1 MPGGEHHSELH
12 TLEDAVTALVNNS
25 YLGMGAT
32 ALTERSCRIQRIT
45 NQIDALRV
53 VTLRQ
58 TERALSIEQPGARSA
73 TLVAG
78 ETKVETAVVREDQ
91 RLGRWLDDFPVFTD
105 AHLAG
110 VMSRSHIKLLRRIC
124 NPRNELQLQDD
135 QPNFVT
141 HAENLDFTEFE
152 QVVRYWL
159 NASDPDGELPKEQ
172 ARKTGMSYRENA
184 DGSVSGKFYLDPLSG
199 NAFTTS
205 IGIEAQKLFRE
216 DSENNVIS
224 SHYMRA
230 GRALTNLVIRGAS
243 REDGTYPTPLVNI
256 VLGEK
261 LAEDLLDD
269 LAGTSTN
276 SPTPDYNDVDYRCE
290 FLDGSPLHPYWA
302 AIALAAG
309 TFRRVVMDAKSKPID
324 MSVKSR
330 GFPPWMKHL
339 LLLRA
344 RGRCSTIG
352 CDAPLS
358 WLQSDHVKPHSKNG
372 PTSLANGQILCDPEN
387 KIKRDTDPTAG
398 A

>member
-1 MPGGEHHSELH
+1 MSGGHEHSELH
-12 TLEDAVTALVNNS
+12 TLEQAVAALVNDS
-25 YLGMGAT
+25 CLGMGSE

-53 VTLRQ
+53 ITLRQ
-58 TERALSIEQPGARSA
+58 TERALSIEQPGQRSA
-73 TLVAG
+73 TIIAG

-91 RLGRWLDDFPVFTD
+91 RLGRWLDDFPIFTD

-124 NPRNELQLQDD
+124 NHRNELQLQDD
-135 QPNFVT
+135 QQNFVS
-141 HAENLDFTEFE
+141 HAERLDFADFE
-152 QVVRYWL
+152 KVVKYWL
-159 NASDPDGELPKEQ
+159 NASDPDGELPREP
-172 ARKTGMSYRENA
+172 ARKTGVSYRENA

-205 IGIEAQKLFRE
+205 IGMEAQKLFRE

-230 GRALTNLVIRGAS
+230 GRALTNLAIRGAS
-243 REDGTYPTPLVNI
+243 RPDGTFPTPLVNI

-261 LAEDLLDD
+261 LAEELLND
-269 LAGTSTN
+269 LAVES
-276 SPTPDYNDVDYRCE
+276 SKPPTPDYNDVDYRCE
-290 FLDGSPLHPYWA
+290 FLNGTPLHPYWA

-309 TFRRVVMDAKSKPID
+309 TFRRVVMDAKSKPIE

-358 WLQSDHVKPHSKNG
+358 WLQADHVKPHSKNG

-387 KIKRDTDPTAG
+387 KSKRDTDPTDQG
-398 A
+398 